1 MWNAGLED
9 TQAGIEISGIN
20 ISNLRYADDII
31 NGRKQRGTK
40 EPLDENEKA
49 GLKVNIQKAKYMASS
64 PITSWQ
70 IEGGKVE
77 VVTDFIFLGSKIT
90 AYGNCSHEIKRRL
103 LFGKKSCDKPRQ
115 HIKKHH
121 FANKGPYSRSYGFS
135 SSQVQ
140 MWELDHKEGWVPKN
154 WCFQIVVLEKTRE
167 SLGLQGNQ
175 TSQS

>member
-1 MWNAGLED
+1 MSRLCCILSPCLFNFYVEYIMWNAGLED

-40 EPLDENEKA
+40 EPLNENEKA

-77 VVTDFIFLGSKIT
+77 VVTDFIFLDSKIT
-90 AYGNCSHEIKRRL
+90 ADGDCSHEI
-103 LFGKKSCDKPRQ
+103 
-115 HIKKHH
+115 
-121 FANKGPYSRSYGFS
+121 
-135 SSQVQ
+135 
-140 MWELDHKEGWVPKN
+140 
-154 WCFQIVVLEKTRE
+154 
-167 SLGLQGNQ
+167 
-175 TSQS
+175 